1 MYLAPQPGQPFRAG
15 LVTRWVPAKG
25 FRSSRPPFPSFAWR
39 THFRV
44 SKSRRHG
51 ISSKCKAKYGGLE
64 VSETRRL
71 KALEDENRR
80 LKRSCWRSGCWVTW
94 RSRTCSEKRPKPA
107 AQRLALRYF
116 ARICRLYLRHQPLDR
131 IAQPF
136 RRAAADRFVAVRE
149 LPSASVGEN
158 LSPTSGCRRGH
169 RRHDYPAHRHL
180 RLRQIL
186 GAWPR

>member
-80 LKRSCWRSGCWVTW
+80 LKKLSAASVLNNAALKDLLGKT
-94 RSRTCSEKRPKPA
+94 SEACGAKTGASVLRPDLPA
-107 AQRLALRYF
+107 LSAAPAPRP
-116 ARICRLYLRHQPLDR
+116 H
-131 IAQPF
+131 
-136 RRAAADRFVAVRE
+136 RAAV
-149 LPSASVGEN
+149 PPCG
-158 LSPTSGCRRGH
+158 G
-169 RRHDYPAHRHL
+169 
-180 RLRQIL
+180 
-186 GAWPR
+186 